1 MNILIVGSGAIGTH
15 LAYSLTSKENK
26 IYIKLKKNKIKKI
39 IKNGIILSIYDN
51 KILKKKTTVKQTENV
66 KFINNVNEIKG
77 NISLV
82 IFSIKLKDYNLV
94 LKRKILP
101 VLKSNTLIIPPCT
114 DLPDWW
120 FYKIFPNNNMV
131 KKYFNKDFLWKEK
144 INNIVGMTMWVS
156 SVFEKN
162 SLVKVRHIQRGY
174 PLKEISK
181 INKSKVNKL
190 RKILKKKIISPNV
203 QNIFAEIYLKAIN
216 SFAFNLIALDTELN
230 NASLK
235 KNFSA
240 MNNLKFIFKEFDD
253 IILGLN
259 IPLSQTIQ
267 ERIDQTLSSNK
278 HTLSM
283 LYDFQNRKKVE
294 IKYLWR
300 NLNILAKITKSDI
313 SITKK
318 IYKRVTKKL
327 KKFDLV

>member
-26 IYIKLKKNKIKKI
+26 IYLMLKKNKIQNTK
-39 IKNGIILSIYDN
+39 KNGITLSIYDN
-51 KILKKKTTVKQTENV
+51 KILKKKTVVKQTKNL
-66 KFINNVNEIKG
+66 KFIKNINEIKED
-77 NISLV
+77 ISLV
-82 IFSIKLKDYNLV
+82 VFSIKLKDYNLA

-101 VLKSNTLIIPPCT
+101 VLTKNTLIIPPCT

-131 KKYFNKDFLWKEK
+131 KKFFNKDFLWKNK

-162 SLVKVRHIQRGY
+162 SFVRVRHIQRGY
-174 PLKEISK
+174 PIKQISK
-181 INKSKVNKL
+181 INKLKVDQL
-190 RKILKKKIISPNV
+190 RKILKKKTISPNI
-203 QNIFAEIYLKAIN
+203 QNVFAEIYLKAIN

-235 KNFSA
+235 KNLSA
-240 MNNLKFIFKEFDD
+240 MSNLEFIFKEFDN
-253 IILGLN
+253 IILGLK
-259 IPLSQTIQ
+259 IPLSQTIK

-283 LYDFQNRKKVE
+283 LYDFQNRKKIE

-300 NLNILAKITKSDI
+300 NLNFLAKITKSDI

-318 IYKRVTKKL
+318 IYKRVIKKI